1 MVVHMQWYRLVYTV
15 YIILVIVK
23 LVVLEVEQER

>member
-15 YIILVIVK
+15 YITLVIVK
-23 LVVLEVEQER
+23 LVVLEVAQEL